1 MIDCSL
7 LSPPFKMSTEY
18 VEKKNENVVCTGHNV
33 QEDGLVGELP
43 DAVAGDEADVH
54 AGVLRLHVLQD

>member
-1 MIDCSL
+1 
-7 LSPPFKMSTEY
+7 MSTEY